1 MPFIPVVAKRFE
13 AARRL
18 REVRLFECVHCRE
31 THHALV
37 LGLGVGRSASPYF
50 LFNARA
56 AREAAEGANAAAR
69 ANLELTIR
77 LATCP
82 HCGRRDENALRRARL
97 PAILGIVALAIATAL
112 VSWFYVAVEPNPVG
126 VAFFIP
132 VGCVVSY
139 LVWRNQ
145 RWKWDTAH
153 QRVDFISAEDARDHD
168 VHGQRGAQRE
178 KKKRRVKN

>member
-1 MPFIPVVAKRFE
+1 MLASVPRPGVAQ
-13 AARRL
+13 
-18 REVRLFECVHCRE
+18 
-31 THHALV
+31 
-37 LGLGVGRSASPYF
+37 
-50 LFNARA
+50 
-56 AREAAEGANAAAR
+56 
-69 ANLELTIR
+69 
-77 LATCP
+77 
-82 HCGRRDENALRRARL
+82 RL
-97 PAILGIVALAIATAL
+97 PQADARSHITASISHASAEASILEGQTPVDGPRPSAPKCTRG
-112 VSWFYVAVEPNPVG
+112 SVG

-168 VHGQRGAQRE
+168 VHGQRGAQRK